1 MCGNNNN
8 SRRASKHLVK
18 TLQISTCTQLGVLE
32 GCHLVREADIS
43 AAELSIT
50 TRLQNKDRP
59 FLSTVK
65 HSERNHHLAPFFLFV
80 CWFVCTQSLLSMVS
94 QEGSIIWKVTG
105 IISTR
110 GRPQRHFLTSCA
122 DSLWPQKY
130 VPMLSCG
137 RKNNNNGNLKR
148 RKYQP
153 GVYRTC
159 QMFVSGMKT
168 CQRFYVTPW
177 TSHLK
182 WYKLLC
188 LPSIYLLPFFFW
200 ILCSHQHKARSVSAF
215 LESWEKLPDMPTGGS
230 VVQEKGRGISLHPS
244 PPPPT
249 PLLAWRKMGRV
260 CSLLSGSGELT
271 SDSAD
276 ALGISNSFRILVIF
290 IGVRNPTAPS
300 LWPRWGRHLA
310 NGDTEF
316 CFQFTQM
323 LKK

>member
-1 MCGNNNN
+1 MVCLLNVMCGNNNN

-32 GCHLVREADIS
+32 GRHLLREADIF

-65 HSERNHHLAPFFLFV
+65 HSERNHHLAPFFCLFV
-80 CWFVCTQSLLSMVS
+80 GLFALRVYCRWSHKRVQLS
-94 QEGSIIWKVTG
+94 EVTG

-110 GRPQRHFLTSCA
+110 GRPQRHFRTSCA

-137 RKNNNNGNLKR
+137 RKNKNNGNLMR

-159 QMFVSGMKT
+159 QMFVFGMKT
-168 CQRFYVTPW
+168 CQRFYVTPC

-182 WYKLLC
+182 
-188 LPSIYLLPFFFW
+188 
-200 ILCSHQHKARSVSAF
+200 
-215 LESWEKLPDMPTGGS
+215 
-230 VVQEKGRGISLHPS
+230 
-244 PPPPT
+244 
-249 PLLAWRKMGRV
+249 
-260 CSLLSGSGELT
+260 
-271 SDSAD
+271 
-276 ALGISNSFRILVIF
+276 
-290 IGVRNPTAPS
+290 
-300 LWPRWGRHLA
+300 
-310 NGDTEF
+310 
-316 CFQFTQM
+316 
-323 LKK
+323 